1 MLEMIKQEF
10 KNIYHNKILL
20 VSTLVICI
28 IPFLYSIFFLKSVW
42 DPYGNTQD
50 LPVAV
55 VNKDDPVVYQGRKM
69 DVGDQTIRNLKTNHA
84 LKWEFVSAKKA
95 QEGLKDRKYYTV
107 VTIPKDFS
115 KNAATVMDKH
125 PKPMKLKY
133 ETNDSLNMIGEVISQ
148 MGMQKLNTKI
158 RASVTNAYASAM
170 FKELHVVGKGMSKA
184 ASGAK
189 QLDTGIVTLNNGVNQ
204 YVAGVSQVNNGVQE
218 MRVKVAPL
226 TAGAAQL
233 ASGSQTLANG
243 IQQYTGGVG
252 MLGAGVS
259 QLVANSAAL
268 NSGAGQLRSG
278 VGQFTSG
285 INQLN
290 SGLGLLDS
298 KSTALQNGGAQLA
311 DGAGSLAGGANTL
324 ATGVAG
330 GANKLANGTNTLASG
345 VAGGSSKLA
354 DGANQLNS
362 QVTSSLSGINT
373 AGIMGALN
381 QADQMKN
388 SIAQLST
395 ALGQAKS
402 SLTVASAAAGKLQNA
417 GGAISSAQGELGK
430 LSGVAGNDAK
440 IAETAAALAG
450 STSDDK
456 IKGQLQEIARMAK
469 SNAATIQGMS
479 GALNQM
485 NSLNSS
491 LKDLQ
496 SQLGNLSNMS
506 GTLDQATTVMGQA
519 NQLLNQLDGYKGT
532 IAGLPNQIK
541 ALQNG
546 TAQLAAGANQLSNQ
560 ATAGANQLTAG
571 ANQLNSQATAGA
583 NQLNAGANKFQSGAQ
598 AAQTGINQYTAGVH
612 TAAAGAGLLAANTG
626 ALQSGANQLASG
638 INQYTAGVG
647 QLGSG
652 ISQLNANSGQLNS
665 GAMQLAGALGQLNNQ
680 IPTLVAGVNQLAA
693 GTQQLQDNS
702 PALIS
707 GIAQLN
713 AGAGRLASSLGRGAK
728 TINGIKPTARTAK
741 MFAEPTQLQHKNYSY
756 VPNYGHALAP
766 YVLSVALY
774 VGMLVFNFVYPIRR
788 IAAPGKSA
796 TAWWGSKVVIG
807 STVAAAMAI
816 VEDGIMMACG
826 LHIDHVPSFFL
837 TTICFGLASMAI
849 VMFLS
854 MTFDNPGRFLAMVLL
869 MLQLGGSGGTFPME
883 VTMKFYNVIH
893 WFLPMTYSIQGLRQ
907 SISSGLG
914 QHYAMFCN
922 AVLLGIAVVF
932 FLLLWASMIGIRSH
946 AFNLFPRL
954 DKDQKFLDK
963 MENDGGIQSDQKNK

>member
-1 MLEMIKQEF
+1 MWEMIKQEF
-10 KNIYHNKILL
+10 KNIYHNKVLL
-20 VSTLVICI
+20 VSTLVICV

-55 VNKDDPVVYQGRKM
+55 VNKDIPVEYQGRKM
-69 DVGDQTIRNLKTNHA
+69 DVGNQTIKNLKTNHA

-95 QEGLKDRKYYTV
+95 QDGLKGRKYYTV
-107 VTIPKDFS
+107 VTIPKNFS
-115 KNAATVMDKH
+115 KNATTVLDKH
-125 PKPMKLKY
+125 PKTMKLKY

-148 MGMQKLNTKI
+148 MGMQQLNTKI

-170 FKELHVVGKGMSKA
+170 FKELHVVGKGMNRA
-184 ASGAK
+184 ANGAK
-189 QLDTGIVTLNNGVNQ
+189 QLDSGIVTLNDGVNQ

-226 TAGAAQL
+226 TAGATQL

-259 QLVANSAAL
+259 QLIANSGAL
-268 NSGAGQLRSG
+268 NSGASQLQSG
-278 VGQFTSG
+278 VGQFAG
-285 INQLN
+285 GVNQLN
-290 SGLGLLDS
+290 AGLGTLDS
-298 KSTALQNGGAQLA
+298 NGAALRQGGAQLA
-311 DGAGSLAGGANTL
+311 GGAGQLATGANTL
-324 ATGVAG
+324 ANGIAG
-330 GANKLANGTNTLASG
+330 GTSQLANGANTI
-345 VAGGSSKLA
+345 
-354 DGANQLNS
+354 NS

-373 AGIMGALN
+373 EGIMGALN
-381 QADQMKN
+381 QADQMKG
-388 SIAQLST
+388 SIAQLSGALSQAKT
-395 ALGQAKS
+395 SLGQ
-402 SLTVASAAAGKLQNA
+402 ASAAAGELQGA
-417 GGAISSAQGELGK
+417 GSAISSAQSELGK

-440 IAETAAALAG
+440 IASTAAALAG
-450 STSDDK
+450 STSDNN
-456 IKGQLQEIARMAK
+456 IKGQLQEIAGMAK
-469 SNAATIQGMS
+469 SNAETIQGMS
-479 GALNQM
+479 GALQQM
-485 NSLNSS
+485 SALSGSLN
-491 LKDLQ
+491 KLQ

-506 GTLDQATTVMGQA
+506 GTLDQANQVLNQA
-519 NQLLNQLDGYKGT
+519 NQLLTQLDGYKGT
-532 IAGLPNQIK
+532 IAGLPGQIK
-541 ALQNG
+541 ALQDG
-546 TAQLAAGANQLSNQ
+546 TAQLA
-560 ATAGANQLTAG
+560 AG

-583 NQLNAGANKFQSGAQ
+583 NQLNSGASQLQSGAQ
-598 AAQTGINQYTAGVH
+598 RAQAGINQYTAGVH
-612 TAAAGAGLLAANTG
+612 TAAAGAGQLAANTG
-626 ALQSGANQLASG
+626 ALQSGANQLAG
-638 INQYTAGVG
+638 GVRQYTNGVG

-713 AGAGRLASSLGRGAK
+713 AGAGRLASSLGKGAK
-728 TINGIKPTARTAK
+728 AINGIKPTARTAK
-741 MFAEPTQLQHKNYSY
+741 MFAEPTKLQHKNYSY

-807 STVAAAMAI
+807 STAAIAMAV
-816 VEDGIMMACG
+816 VEDAIMMACG
-826 LHIDHVPSFFL
+826 LNVDHVPSFFL

-922 AVLLGIAVVF
+922 SVLLGIAVVF

-946 AFNLFPRL
+946 TFNLFPRI
-954 DKDQKFLDK
+954 DKNQKFLDK
-963 MENDGGIQSDQKNK
+963 MENDGGIQSDEDNK

>member
-1 MLEMIKQEF
+1 MWEMIKQEF
-10 KNIYHNKILL
+10 KNIYHNKVLL
-20 VSTLVICI
+20 VSTLVICV

-55 VNKDDPVVYQGRKM
+55 VNKDIPVEYQGRKM
-69 DVGDQTIRNLKTNHA
+69 DVGNQTIKNLKTNHA

-95 QEGLKDRKYYTV
+95 QDGLKGRKYYTV
-107 VTIPKDFS
+107 VTIPKNFS
-115 KNAATVMDKH
+115 KNATTVLDKH
-125 PKPMKLKY
+125 PKTMKLKY

-148 MGMQKLNTKI
+148 MGMQQLNTKI

-170 FKELHVVGKGMSKA
+170 FKELHVVGKGMNRA
-184 ASGAK
+184 ANGAK
-189 QLDTGIVTLNNGVNQ
+189 QLDSGIVTLNDGVNQ
-204 YVAGVSQVNNGVQE
+204 YVAGVSQVNNGVQQL
-218 MRVKVAPL
+218 RVGVAPL
-226 TAGAAQL
+226 AAGATQL
-233 ASGSQTLANG
+233 ANGSQTLANG
-243 IQQYTGGVG
+243 IQQYTGGVSL
-252 MLGAGVS
+252 LGAGVS

-278 VGQFTSG
+278 IGQFTGG

-290 SGLGLLDS
+290 SGLDLLDS
-298 KSTALQNGGAQLA
+298 KGAEVQSQFGQLSAGTSQLSSKMSEYSNKAAAVDQEIKNQLPQMKNQMSALSGNVSQNAVALQQALTPL
-311 DGAGSLAGGANTL
+311 AGSVDSLKNLSSQLGNVSNQLGQLQHMAEGQAQPAQTTTNNSNAASSINAAKGQLSGIDTSKLSDADKAKLASAISDLNGANTSSQ
-324 ATGVAG
+324 TTTTT
-330 GANKLANGTNTLASG
+330 NTNTNTQLANNIGKVKAGVDQLRAEVNKSIASSGQNVQQVSAAAQGLQESLQSMQTGSNQAMSSMDQLSNYTGLLASSATLLANH
-345 VAGGSSKLA
+345 AG
-354 DGANQLNS
+354 QLNS
-362 QVTSSLSGINT
+362 QV
-373 AGIMGALN
+373 
-381 QADQMKN
+381 
-388 SIAQLST
+388 
-395 ALGQAKS
+395 
-402 SLTVASAAAGKLQNA
+402 
-417 GGAISSAQGELGK
+417 
-430 LSGVAGNDAK
+430 
-440 IAETAAALAG
+440 
-450 STSDDK
+450 
-456 IKGQLQEIARMAK
+456 
-469 SNAATIQGMS
+469 
-479 GALNQM
+479 
-485 NSLNSS
+485 
-491 LKDLQ
+491 
-496 SQLGNLSNMS
+496 
-506 GTLDQATTVMGQA
+506 
-519 NQLLNQLDGYKGT
+519 
-532 IAGLPNQIK
+532 
-541 ALQNG
+541 
-546 TAQLAAGANQLSNQ
+546 AGAQPQ
-560 ATAGANQLTAG
+560 IGAYTG
-571 ANQLNSQATAGA
+571 A
-583 NQLNAGANKFQSGAQ
+583 
-598 AAQTGINQYTAGVH
+598 VH

-626 ALQSGANQLASG
+626 VLQSGANQLASG

-741 MFAEPTQLQHKNYSY
+741 MFAEPTKLQHKNYSY

-807 STVAAAMAI
+807 STAAIAMAV
-816 VEDGIMMACG
+816 VEDAIMMACG
-826 LHIDHVPSFFL
+826 LNVDHVPAFFL

-922 AVLLGIAVVF
+922 SVLLGIAVVF

-946 AFNLFPRL
+946 TFNLFPRI
-954 DKDQKFLDK
+954 DKNQKFLDK
-963 MENDGGIQSDQKNK
+963 MENDGGIQSDEDNK

>member
-1 MLEMIKQEF
+1 MWEMIKQEF

-20 VSTLVICI
+20 VSTLVICV

-55 VNKDDPVVYQGRKM
+55 VNKDIPVEYQGRKM
-69 DVGDQTIRNLKTNHA
+69 DVGDQTIKNLKTNHA

-95 QEGLKDRKYYTV
+95 QDGLKGRKYYTV
-107 VTIPKDFS
+107 VTIPKNFS
-115 KNAATVMDKH
+115 KNATTVLDKH
-125 PKPMKLKY
+125 PKTMKLKY

-148 MGMQKLNTKI
+148 MGMQQLNTKI

-170 FKELHVVGKGMSKA
+170 FKELHVVGKGMNRA
-184 ASGAK
+184 ANGAK
-189 QLDTGIVTLNNGVNQ
+189 QLDSGIVTLNDGVNQ

-226 TAGAAQL
+226 TAGATQL

-278 VGQFTSG
+278 IGQFTGG

-290 SGLGLLDS
+290 SGLDLLDS
-298 KSTALQNGGAQLA
+298 KGAEVQSQFGQLSAGTSQLSSKMSEYSNKAAAVDQGIKNQLPQMKNQMSALSGNVSQNAVALQQALTPL
-311 DGAGSLAGGANTL
+311 AGSVDSLKNLSSQLGNVSNQLGQLQHMAEGQAQPAQTTTNNSNAASSINAAKGQLSGIDTSKLSDADKAKLASAISDLNGANTSSQTTTTTNTNTNTQL
-324 ATGVAG
+324 ANNIGKVKAGVDQLRAEVNKSIASSGQNVQQVSAAAQGLQESLQSMQTGSNQAMSSMDQLSNYTG
-330 GANKLANGTNTLASG
+330 LLASNATLLANG
-345 VAGGSSKLA
+345 AG
-354 DGANQLNS
+354 QLNS
-362 QVTSSLSGINT
+362 QV
-373 AGIMGALN
+373 
-381 QADQMKN
+381 
-388 SIAQLST
+388 
-395 ALGQAKS
+395 
-402 SLTVASAAAGKLQNA
+402 
-417 GGAISSAQGELGK
+417 
-430 LSGVAGNDAK
+430 
-440 IAETAAALAG
+440 
-450 STSDDK
+450 
-456 IKGQLQEIARMAK
+456 
-469 SNAATIQGMS
+469 
-479 GALNQM
+479 
-485 NSLNSS
+485 
-491 LKDLQ
+491 
-496 SQLGNLSNMS
+496 
-506 GTLDQATTVMGQA
+506 
-519 NQLLNQLDGYKGT
+519 
-532 IAGLPNQIK
+532 
-541 ALQNG
+541 
-546 TAQLAAGANQLSNQ
+546 AGAQPQ
-560 ATAGANQLTAG
+560 IGAYTG
-571 ANQLNSQATAGA
+571 A
-583 NQLNAGANKFQSGAQ
+583 
-598 AAQTGINQYTAGVH
+598 VH

-728 TINGIKPTARTAK
+728 TINGIKPTSRTAK